1 MRGVREAG
9 VWGGS
14 VRRACE
20 TGVRREGSFVQTGGT
35 FLEQRV
41 AQEAREAQS
50 AVFCRGVTVSFT
62 GAHNELQ
69 NIDLTIS
76 PGERVALVGPSGCG
90 KSTLLRVIAGLLE
103 PDAGIVK
110 VFGCDGSPAE
120 RGIGFVFQEATL
132 FPWLNALEN
141 VALPLELKKHLSAAD
156 CREHAAG
163 ALKDV
168 GLLQCAGK
176 YPRELSG
183 GMKQRLA
190 LARAL
195 VTDSRVLLLDEPFA
209 AIDALRRERFNYE
222 LWRLARKKNLT
233 MLVVTH
239 SINEAVSMSQR
250 VVVMAEDPGR
260 IVGEVTVDLPE
271 QRDLTTWSSQNF
283 FEACTQVRQILEET
297 GALMHADADMDAD
310 TDADTSAGANTDTDA
325 DTDADAWN

>member
-1 MRGVREAG
+1 MRTKGTSMEQH
-9 VWGGS
+9 GS
-14 VRRACE
+14 HGAPWPQ
-20 TGVRREGSFVQTGGT
+20 GAQQAQAAQGSQT
-35 FLEQRV
+35 
-41 AQEAREAQS
+41 
-50 AVFCRGVTVSFT
+50 AVFCQGVTVSFT
-62 GAHNELQ
+62 GVHNELQ
-69 NIDLTIS
+69 NIDLTIH
-76 PGERVALVGPSGCG
+76 PGESVALVGPSGCG

-103 PDAGIVK
+103 PDAGTAE
-110 VFGCDGSPAE
+110 VFGSDGSPSE

-141 VALPLELKKHLSAAD
+141 VAMPLELQKYLSAAD
-156 CREHAAG
+156 CREHARA

-168 GLLQCAGK
+168 GLLQWAEK

-183 GMKQRLA
+183 GMKQRVA

-222 LWRLARKKNLT
+222 LWRLACKRNLT

-239 SINEAVSMSQR
+239 SINEAVSMSHR

-271 QRDLTTWSSQNF
+271 QRDLATWSSHNF
-283 FEACTQVRQILEET
+283 YEACTQVRQILEET
-297 GALMHADADMDAD
+297 GALMHGD
-310 TDADTSAGANTDTDA
+310 TDTSMRCAETETGVHAHAHARN
-325 DTDADAWN
+325 

>member
-1 MRGVREAG
+1 MQA
-9 VWGGS
+9 
-14 VRRACE
+14 
-20 TGVRREGSFVQTGGT
+20 
-35 FLEQRV
+35 
-41 AQEAREAQS
+41 
-50 AVFCRGVTVSFT
+50 AVCCRGVTVSFT
-62 GAHNELQ
+62 GAQNELQ

-103 PDAGIVK
+103 PDAGTVE
-110 VFGCDGSPAE
+110 VFGCGGTPAQ

-141 VALPLELKKHLSAAD
+141 VALPLEVQKRLSVAD
-156 CREHAAG
+156 CREHARG

-168 GLLQCAGK
+168 GLLQYAEK
-176 YPRELSG
+176 YPAELSG

-222 LWRLARKKNLT
+222 LWRLARKKDLT
-233 MLVVTH
+233 MLIVTH

-250 VVVMAEDPGR
+250 VVVMAEEPGR

-271 QRDLTTWSSQNF
+271 QRDLTTWSSRNF
-283 FEACTQVRQILEET
+283 YEACTQVRQILEET
-297 GALMHADADMDAD
+297 GALMHAETVVDMCADAGAG
-310 TDADTSAGANTDTDA
+310 SGANTGAGTR
-325 DTDADAWN
+325 N